1 MTHMPAVVI
10 VGTFHVCAIRSRRS
24 NVFSKFRFGQRRSI
38 NPYFIQA
45 EAETSLIQ
53 LLKHDSRYEHEH
65 AHYTDHK
72 RASTTTSFE
81 IITSRLL
88 LLLLLLLL
96 LTLLSITCMQGIYNY
111 IPETNH
117 VSSAHSI
124 AAVLYLQFVLRVML
138 FRP

>member
-24 NVFSKFRFGQRRSI
+24 KVFSKFRFGQRRSI

-81 IITSRLL
+81 IITSRLFW
-88 LLLLLLLL
+88 LLL
-96 LTLLSITCMQGIYNY
+96 LTFLSITCMQGIYNY

-117 VSSAHSI
+117 VSSEHSI